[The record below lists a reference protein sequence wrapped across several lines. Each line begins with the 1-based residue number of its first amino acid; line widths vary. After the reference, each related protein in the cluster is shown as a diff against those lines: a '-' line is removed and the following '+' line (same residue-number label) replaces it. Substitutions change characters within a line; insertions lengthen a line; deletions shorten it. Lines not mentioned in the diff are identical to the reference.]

1 MTVLPGDPR
10 TPSQIMGELL
20 TGHPEAASLLA
31 EASHRSTLAR
41 ISAATARQAF
51 AMAHGARLHYEALR
65 HRLDPRL
72 RRTVSFGAGLVV
84 LVLLAAG
91 LTLLDVI
98 ELDGMW
104 SLPTDLTATAMWLAG
119 AWLAAVAS
127 RERHWPLVVAGIA
140 AAVLLSL
147 LLMSLHGLGS
157 GPGRPVSRGS
167 LLFGVLVG
175 VALFVLVV
183 SAAVLMAH
191 MEPGSLFRARLRW
204 HRARAAHE
212 AAVRLEQ
219 EDREAMAVAIEAWLS
234 LVRTQA
240 ALLADDEHLVQETVA
255 LAAGLLESGRP
266 QLPPP

>member
-1 MTVLPGDPR
+1 
-10 TPSQIMGELL
+10 MGELL

-31 EASHRSTLAR
+31 EASHRRVLAGL
-41 ISAATARQAF
+41 SAATARRAF
-51 AMAHGARLHYEALR
+51 AMAHGARLHCEVLR
-65 HRLDPRL
+65 RRLDPRV
-72 RRTVSFGAGLVV
+72 RRNVGFGAGLVM
-84 LVLLAAG
+84 LALLGAG
-91 LTLLDVI
+91 MTLLDVV

-104 SLPTDLTATAMWLAG
+104 SLPTDLAATAMWLAG

-127 RERHWPLVVAGIA
+127 RERHWPLVIAGVA

-157 GPGRPVSRGS
+157 GPGRPVSRES

-191 MEPGSLFRARLRW
+191 MEAGSLFGARWRW
-204 HRARAAHE
+204 HRAQAAYE
-212 AAVRLEQ
+212 AATRLEQ
-219 EDREAMAVAIEAWLS
+219 EDREALAVATEAWLS

-240 ALLADDEHLVQETVA
+240 ATVAGGDEHLVQETVD
-255 LAAGLLESGRP
+255 LAATLIEGARP
-266 QLPPP
+266 QLPPSGDTGPQPELNS